1 MAEKTIGGRTGSGER
16 EIQTGGLQRK
26 TSYQKLGDGKEGG
39 REDGVARWI
48 NGVDKPHEEDPGR
61 TKSELVAES
70 ELDAGKNHPEEPGAR
85 TEPDA

>member
-1 MAEKTIGGRTGSGER
+1 MAEKTIGGFW
-16 EIQTGGLQRK
+16 
-26 TSYQKLGDGKEGG
+26 LGRAGNLNLINAGAAGRASTPELGNGG
-39 REDGVARWI
+39 REV
-48 NGVDKPHEEDPGR
+48 VDPGR